1 MSRIVFIAVLIGVTF
16 GTVANAS
23 VTYNWQFGGAAAQVA
38 NGAGGTSGGATLAV
52 YGAQQAATGGGI
64 STTANST
71 LNALFQ
77 VNDSPNNNGVGIA
90 PYNPSQGSGSSMSA
104 QDGITDQTT
113 NAASGTE
120 NFVLLQFT
128 NLSANSTLN
137 FLLQA
142 GVTGDT
148 FSIYTQAGG
157 SMPTNMSNL
166 TVYNNSFNNPYQVD
180 VAGNPQ
186 PGTPQASLTLTNAAG
201 ATEWVA
207 IQADCHYLLLN
218 SVTGSAPPGTPTPEP
233 GFFGMLSLVVLG
245 IGIAVRKRRAAEQ
258 V

>member
-1 MSRIVFIAVLIGVTF
+1 MSRIQVMAVLSGLTLGSI
-16 GTVANAS
+16 ANAS
-23 VTYNWQFGGAAAQVA
+23 VTYNWQFGGAAGQVA

-52 YGAQQAATGGGI
+52 YGAQLAATGGGI
-64 STTANST
+64 STTANTT

-77 VNDSPNNNGVGIA
+77 VNDSVNNNGVGVA
-90 PYNPSQGSGSSMSA
+90 PYNPSQGNANAMGN

-113 NAASGTE
+113 GAATGTE

-142 GVTGDT
+142 GVTGDL
-148 FSIYTQAGG
+148 FSVYTQAGG
-157 SMPTNMSNL
+157 SMPTNMSAL
-166 TVYNNSFNNPYQVD
+166 SVYNTSFVSPYHVD
-180 VAGNPQ
+180 VAGNSQ
-186 PGTPQASLTLTNAAG
+186 PSTPQASLALTNAAG

-218 SVTGSAPPGTPTPEP
+218 SVTGSAPLTPTPEP
-233 GFFGMLSLVVLG
+233 GFFGMLSLIVLG
-245 IGIAVRKRRAAEQ
+245 IGIAVRKSRAAAQ
-258 V
+258 A